1 MNLIALFIALIVER
15 LTTHWLH
22 LREPRWFDR
31 YFEWTLHRCSRA
43 RGARVVAVAL
53 LFTLLPVLPIAAIEI
68 SFREWFSGLD
78 YVLFAAF
85 VLIFSFG
92 PRDLK
97 EETDEYLEALG
108 SGDAAAAARAARALM
123 EHDARQRLRSAPNT
137 VEDAIFVQANNRIF
151 GVAFWFL
158 VAGPAGAWFFRVTDL
173 MRRHAV
179 MEHRDLFEQERSGL
193 DFVHGVQAI
202 HGVLA
207 WLPARLLAIGYAL
220 AGSFDDAF
228 ASWRALVRDRLT
240 GSFERNDEI
249 LMHVGRGALGVIEKS
264 HASVERCRSALQLVW
279 RASLIWLVVVAV
291 LVLFGRIV

>member
-1 MNLIALFIALIVER
+1 MNLIALLAALIIER
-15 LTTHWLH
+15 LAAHWLH
-22 LREPRWFDR
+22 LREPHWFDG
-31 YFEWTLHRCSRA
+31 YFEWTLRRFSRT
-43 RGARVVAVAL
+43 RGARVIVIAL
-53 LFTLLPVLPIAAIEI
+53 IFTILPVLPVAAIAFT
-68 SFREWFSGLD
+68 FREWLSGLE
-78 YVLFAAF
+78 YVAFAAF

-97 EETDEYLEALG
+97 EETDDYLSALAR
-108 SGDAAAAARAARALM
+108 GDAADAARAARALM
-123 EHDARQRLRSAPNT
+123 EHDARQRLRAAPNT
-137 VEDAIFVQANNRIF
+137 IEDAIFVQANNRIF

-179 MEHRDLFEQERSGL
+179 MEHRDLFEQTERGL

-202 HGVLA
+202 HAVLA
-207 WLPARLLAIGYAL
+207 WLPARLLAIGYAV

-228 ASWRALVRDRLT
+228 ASWRALVRERR
-240 GSFERNDEI
+240 SNSVERNDEV
-249 LMHVGRGALGVIEKS
+249 LMHVGRGALGAMEPERGS
-264 HASVERCRSALQLVW
+264 AQRCRAAMQLVW